1 MLFFLA
7 IISIYRKHFTSHSQ
21 TLAVDMS
28 QHAIHRRSRCFAA
41 KWMLFRAFRAA
52 LAPDRNSRK
61 SKRREIRA
69 ARILHWKTA
78 PLSRGIRFIAIGRA
92 LLSGSTRCSSGSRSI
107 SRPRISVSVEN
118 FFN

>member
-1 MLFFLA
+1 VLLYF
-7 IISIYRKHFTSHSQ
+7 SIYRKHFTSHSQ
-21 TLAVDMS
+21 TLTVDMS
-28 QHAIHRRSRCFAA
+28 QHEIHRRLRCLAA
-41 KWMLFRAFRAA
+41 EWMLFRTFRAT

-69 ARILHWKTA
+69 ARILRWKTA
-78 PLSRGIRFIAIGRA
+78 PVSRGIRFIALGRA

-107 SRPRISVSVEN
+107 SRSRISVEN